1 MRQSFMKH
9 HLFALFAVAVTA
21 AATVCPC
28 RAQLPWG
35 KTFYITG
42 YNQKFSKEGQE
53 GRVLTQGLFS
63 EATRNTLSFAG
74 NIITIKID
82 GYIVDMLKVTDVQE
96 NGNETTGL
104 CVSLKYKFE
113 YTYCLFHTGKRNN
126 VDFYNFDLYTPVI
139 IDRFQL
145 TDSREAAKA
154 IEHSD

>member
-1 MRQSFMKH
+1 MKH
-9 HLFALFAVAVTA
+9 RLFTLFALAAIA
-21 AATVCPC
+21 AAFVLPC
-28 RAQLPWG
+28 HAQLPWG

-42 YNQKFSKEGQE
+42 YNQKFTKEGQE

-63 EATRNTLSFAG
+63 EATRNTLSFAS

-82 GYIVDMLKVTDVQE
+82 GYIVDMLKVTDIQE

-139 IDRFQL
+139 LDRFQL
-145 TDSREAAKA
+145 TDNREAAKA
-154 IEHSD
+154 IESTDGE